1 MIYRYK
7 LAFAFDDQ
15 QNMDL
20 PKATGTETLPE
31 FFAYVPF
38 DLPSFCLPP
47 ASLDDLRLLCGSCR
61 IPHGNGR
68 DCFSIGDKLLAQA
81 ASNPIARPHQLLLT
95 GDQIYADDVAAS
107 LLMVLSDAAHVL
119 LGWKEQVP
127 FDNKGGKASVDKLL
141 PFLRRE
147 PLEAA
152 GFASEDLDGQ
162 LLSSANTCA
171 CT

>member
-1 MIYRYK
+1 M
-7 LAFAFDDQ
+7 
-15 QNMDL
+15 
-20 PKATGTETLPE
+20 
-31 FFAYVPF
+31 
-38 DLPSFCLPP
+38 
-47 ASLDDLRLLCGSCR
+47 CGSCR

-127 FDNKGGKASVDKLL
+127 FDDKGGKADVDKLL

-152 GFASEDLDGQ
+152 GFTSEDLDGQ
-162 LLSSANTCA
+162 LFRSASTCA